1 MFNPEHFKTKIF
13 SPSFIFEEAALE
25 LFRFQAEYVPVYQ
38 QYVSLLDINP
48 ESIKSINEIPFLP
61 VSFFKSHKVVCS
73 EERIAS
79 PEKIGIAMT
88 SIEKSASMI
97 FTSSGTT
104 GMITSKHY
112 VADLSWY
119 EASFNKG
126 FHYFYGNIEDY
137 CILALLPSYLERDGS
152 SLVYMAE
159 HLIKNSKHPD
169 SGFYLNEYDLLIEK
183 LKALQQQNQKTILL
197 GVTYALLDLAEKIS
211 LSLWGSGGMG
221 GFGGLIV
228 METGG
233 MKGKRKEMVREE
245 LHQQLTAAFGVSEI
259 HSEYGMTELL
269 SQAYSKGNG
278 VFKTPP
284 WMKILIRD
292 VNDAKSILN
301 KAKTGGVNIIDL
313 ANVYSCAFI
322 ATQDLGKVTANEFEI
337 LGRFDESD
345 LRGCNLMVE

>member
-1 MFNPEHFKTKIF
+1 MFNPEHFQAKIF
-13 SPSFIFEEAALE
+13 SPSFNFEEAALE
-25 LFRFQAEYVPVYQ
+25 LFRFQAEYVTVYQ
-38 QYVSLLDINP
+38 QYVSLLNINP
-48 ESIKSINEIPFLP
+48 EAVKSINEIPFLP
-61 VSFFKSHKVVCS
+61 VSFFKTHKITAVLQPNT
-73 EERIAS
+73 INN
-79 PEKIGIAMT
+79 KLQT
-88 SIEKSASMI
+88 I

-119 EASFNKG
+119 EESFKNG
-126 FHYFYGNIEDY
+126 FQYFYGNIQEY
-137 CILALLPSYLERDGS
+137 CILALLPSYLEREGS

-159 HLIKNSKHPD
+159 HLIENSKHPD
-169 SGFYLNEYDLLIEK
+169 SGFYLNEYDFLIEK
-183 LKALQQQNQKTILL
+183 LKSLQLQNQKTILL
-197 GVTYALLDLAEKIS
+197 GVTYALLDLSEKMS
-211 LSLWGSGGMG
+211 LPLWGPE
-221 GFGGLIV
+221 GFEELII

-245 LHQQLTAAFGVSEI
+245 LHQQLTTAFGVKQI

-278 VFKTPP
+278 VFKSPP
-284 WMKILIRD
+284 WMKILTRD
-292 VNDAKSILN
+292 VNDATSILS
-301 KAKTGGVNIIDL
+301 KSKTGGVNIIDL

-322 ATQDLGKVTANEFEI
+322 ATQDLGKVTDNEFEI